1 MPRRRARSTW
11 GSNED
16 AGNGR
21 RRLRYWAD
29 LHDGRGYTR
38 HSMTIVGSR
47 RDGDETLARLRVEH
61 SQDRPTPTVG
71 ELWSRFELPRLRDGN
86 AAGTTS
92 DRTLA
97 LYSRVWE
104 RDVAP
109 RWSGVPATDVRPID
123 VQDWLLTK
131 TKSMGE
137 LSKAVLRLTLDHAVM
152 LDVIAANPAARRYR
166 LGEDTRRDEG
176 AYTPVQ
182 LGELWQVVRGSVAEV
197 PFLLSAHAGLRV
209 GEACAVRLS
218 DVTWR
223 DDGAALVRVR
233 VQLTPGGEVTDRLKT
248 AASRRTVGLPD
259 PWASRLR
266 EIADALPNGAVYL
279 NDSGCGEPVPR
290 KTVNDWWRRLVKAS
304 DVPYRSMQVLRP
316 SFQTAL
322 HWAGV
327 PIEQT
332 SRMLGHATP
341 STTLAHYDRPD
352 GDAVANVMIE
362 CARNRDSWDKLGQTP
377 KTQAV

>member
-1 MPRRRARSTW
+1 MPRKRARSTW
-11 GSNED
+11 GANED

-38 HSMTIVGSR
+38 HSMTIVGTR
-47 RDGDETLARLRVEH
+47 RDGDEMLARLRVEH

-71 ELWSRFELPRLRDGN
+71 ELWDRFELPRLRDGV

-92 DRTLA
+92 ARTLA

-104 RDVAP
+104 HDVAP
-109 RWSGVPATDVRPID
+109 RWSGVPATDVRPLD
-123 VQDWLLTK
+123 VQEWLLTK

-152 LDVIAANPAARRYR
+152 LDVMPANPAARRYR

-176 AYTPVQ
+176 AYTTEQ
-182 LGELWQVVRGSVAEV
+182 LDAIWDAVRGSVAEV

-209 GEACAVRLS
+209 GEACAVRRE

-223 DDGAALVRVR
+223 DDGAAIVRVR
-233 VQLTPGGEVTDRLKT
+233 VQLVPNGGVSDHLKT
-248 AASRRTVGLPD
+248 PASRRTVGMPD
-259 PWASRLR
+259 PWAARLR
-266 EIADALPNGAVYL
+266 EIYDEQSPALVYL
-279 NDSGCGEPVPR
+279 NDRGDGAPVPR
-290 KTVNDWWRRLVKAS
+290 KTVSDWWRRLVRRAGL
-304 DVPYRSMQVLRP
+304 PYKSMQTLRP

-332 SRMLGHATP
+332 SRMLGHTTP

-352 GDAVANVMIE
+352 EDAIANVMVE
-362 CARNRDSWDKLGQTP
+362 AMRK
-377 KTQAV
+377 